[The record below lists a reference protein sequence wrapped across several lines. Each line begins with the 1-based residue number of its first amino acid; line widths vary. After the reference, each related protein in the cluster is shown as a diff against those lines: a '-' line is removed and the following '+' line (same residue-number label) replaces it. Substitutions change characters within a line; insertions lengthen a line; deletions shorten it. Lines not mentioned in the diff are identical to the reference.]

1 MGKLLILYFV
11 IAFLGICM
19 KNHKTAYIVI
29 ITGLFIFFSG
39 MRNLKIGV
47 DTQTYYSLFEQS
59 KIYGMDIPLSRDM
72 EPGYLWFQMMFSRYI
87 PSFQM
92 FLVFI
97 TVFFHVPLAMI
108 IKRYS
113 PDPMWSF
120 LLYQALFYTF
130 FGFTGLRQ
138 TLAMSFCLFSVF
150 FIEKK
155 KFIPFLC
162 LVLLGISFHSIA
174 VVFLPA
180 YFLLR
185 FKITK
190 KYLILCGIVIALTM
204 IFQLQLY
211 QELVVSFANLTDETH
226 YLTYG
231 SVTFAIQTYA
241 MYTYLLTFMVAIFYK
256 KTLKKHPTSRYFYNC
271 MLVGSGL
278 IFTGLQRLTM
288 FYTIGLC
295 IILPCVMDAFEDKRF
310 LRFAQKIMLF
320 ALFFLYYKSI
330 DITHTTMP
338 FYRFFWNP

>member
-1 MGKLLILYFV
+1 MGKLLLLYFV
-11 IAFLGICM
+11 IVFLGICM

-39 MRNLKIGV
+39 MRNLAIGV

-59 KIYGMDIPLSRDM
+59 KIYGMDIPLSRDL
-72 EPGYLWFQMMFSRYI
+72 EPGYLWFQMVFARYI

-92 FLVFI
+92 FLIFI
-97 TVFFHVPLAMI
+97 AAFFHIPLAML
-108 IKRYS
+108 IKKHS

-120 LLYQALFYTF
+120 ILYQTLFYTF

-138 TLAMSFCLFSVF
+138 TIATALCLISIF

-162 LVLLGISFHSIA
+162 LVLLAISFHSIA
-174 VVFLPA
+174 SVFLPA
-180 YFLLR
+180 YFLLN
-185 FKITK
+185 FKISK
-190 KYLILCGIVIALTM
+190 KYLILCAIVIVFTM
-204 IFQLQLY
+204 MFQSQLY
-211 QELVVSFANLTDETH
+211 LNLVISFADLTDESH
-226 YLTYG
+226 YLSYG
-231 SVTFAIQTYA
+231 AVAFAIQSYATYTYA
-241 MYTYLLTFMVAIFYK
+241 LTFLVTVFYK

-271 MLVGSGL
+271 MLAGSSL

-288 FYTIGLC
+288 FYSIGTC
-295 IILPCVMDAFEDKRF
+295 IVLPCVMDAFEDKRF

-330 DITHTTMP
+330 DVNHTTMP